1 MFKKIESVGA
11 ALLERL
17 VPRVEASACGWN
29 CWNDCWQCAH
39 SACKVNTCTGQL
51 VCLSGRC

>member
-1 MFKKIESVGA
+1 MFKKLESAGA

>member
-1 MFKKIESVGA
+1 MFKKLEAVGS

-17 VPRVEASACGWN
+17 VPRVDASACGTN

-39 SACKVNTCTGQL
+39 SACKVNTCTGAL
-51 VCLSGRC
+51 TCLSGNC